1 MAKVP
6 KVSGSFSF
14 GLFTSGLSLSVGGSK
29 NEIIGSKKLVLK
41 GGGGD
46 EKGGWGIARRKRY
59 PWKSHSRNSSLIL
72 SLIFLSSSFFLFALS
87 LYLSFSSVFLFIC
100 LPFPFF
106 PLASLYLSFSSVFL
120 FICLP
125 FPILFCL

>member
-41 GGGGD
+41 GGGGGN
-46 EKGGWGIARRKRY
+46 ETRSGYLRY
-59 PWKSHSRNSSLIL
+59 VPVIQADVPACTTCRHGLYNSMVS
-72 SLIFLSSSFFLFALS
+72 
-87 LYLSFSSVFLFIC
+87 
-100 LPFPFF
+100 
-106 PLASLYLSFSSVFL
+106 
-120 FICLP
+120 
-125 FPILFCL
+125 